1 MGVLAAIGQGLLW
14 LLAGVGA
21 LLALVL
27 LLLCLPVFF
36 SFTYDGEQ
44 PRARIRVCGIPKTL
58 LPARDKPE
66 KKKKK
71 KATEKPEEPK
81 ESRLARLTK
90 EWKQDGLGSLLSA
103 YTELARLAVGTLGK
117 LLRVPIL
124 RRVQVHV
131 TVAKEDPDQTAL
143 LYGKVCGVLYPA
155 RTVLQYAMRIRR
167 AQVAVQP
174 DFLAEQSRATAQVY
188 GHFYPYRLLG
198 VLLSLA
204 IGYLKWSTIRPKKQE
219 VIQDGKQGQ

>member
-36 SFTYDGEQ
+36 FFTYDGEQ
-44 PRARIRVCGIPKTL
+44 PRARERVCGLPFML
-58 LPARDKPE
+58 LPARDRPEKE
-66 KKKKK
+66 KKKRHRQ
-71 KATEKPEEPK
+71 PEEPGKKK
-81 ESRLARLTK
+81 ESTLARLTK

-131 TVAKEDPDQTAL
+131 TAAKEEPDQTAL
-143 LYGKVCGVLYPA
+143 LYGKVCGVLYPS
-155 RTVLQYAMRIRR
+155 RTTPCGSAGPTWRYSRISPRTK
-167 AQVAVQP
+167 AA
-174 DFLAEQSRATAQVY
+174 
-188 GHFYPYRLLG
+188 
-198 VLLSLA
+198 
-204 IGYLKWSTIRPKKQE
+204 
-219 VIQDGKQGQ
+219 